1 MKKYFIIIILLIN
14 NVFIYSQTYLDN
26 TPAKYFDSLIK
37 NDFQNENLVSSNKIK
52 KQIYIETIKND
63 TLFINRFDKYGK
75 IIEEIK
81 FENGKRNEKWIYDYK
96 ENNKSISVYRFQNN
110 KILNEKPDIYLF
122 QFDQRKNLIFQKN
135 IYRIGVEMS
144 YKYFYDS
151 NINLIK
157 REDYIN
163 NKLTNSYKYKF
174 LNNQLIEYISR
185 RHFLEGNKL
194 KTIESEDV
202 IYSYNKNKQC
212 VLITAQ
218 SLGRK
223 SFYNFK
229 YLNEKL
235 IEENYETYDNFD
247 GNIKYTYENG
257 LLTNMIQEIQNKGKG
272 ETKIFY
278 DSKQRISRIETYNNG
293 GLIFRNFLERKDK
306 TKTLKQYFFDKYN
319 FWTKME
325 IKQDEF
331 LIKSYEYKIEFYD

>member
-63 TLFINRFDKYGK
+63 TLFINQFDKYGK

>member
-63 TLFINRFDKYGK
+63 TLFINQFDKYGK

-331 LIKSYEYKIEFYD
+331 LIKSYEYKSEFYD

>member
-14 NVFIYSQTYLDN
+14 NVLIYSQTYLDN

-63 TLFINRFDKYGK
+63 TLFINQFDKYGK

>member
-63 TLFINRFDKYGK
+63 TLFINQFDKYGK

-235 IEENYETYDNFD
+235 IE
-247 GNIKYTYENG
+247 
-257 LLTNMIQEIQNKGKG
+257 
-272 ETKIFY
+272 
-278 DSKQRISRIETYNNG
+278 
-293 GLIFRNFLERKDK
+293 
-306 TKTLKQYFFDKYN
+306 
-319 FWTKME
+319 
-325 IKQDEF
+325 
-331 LIKSYEYKIEFYD
+331 

>member
-1 MKKYFIIIILLIN
+1 M
-14 NVFIYSQTYLDN
+14 
-26 TPAKYFDSLIK
+26 
-37 NDFQNENLVSSNKIK
+37 
-52 KQIYIETIKND
+52 
-63 TLFINRFDKYGK
+63 
-75 IIEEIK
+75 
-81 FENGKRNEKWIYDYK
+81 
-96 ENNKSISVYRFQNN
+96 
-110 KILNEKPDIYLF
+110 
-122 QFDQRKNLIFQKN
+122 
-135 IYRIGVEMS
+135 
-144 YKYFYDS
+144 
-151 NINLIK
+151 
-157 REDYIN
+157 
-163 NKLTNSYKYKF
+163 
-174 LNNQLIEYISR
+174 
-185 RHFLEGNKL
+185 
-194 KTIESEDV
+194 
-202 IYSYNKNKQC
+202 
-212 VLITAQ
+212 LITAQ

>member
-1 MKKYFIIIILLIN
+1 
-14 NVFIYSQTYLDN
+14 
-26 TPAKYFDSLIK
+26 
-37 NDFQNENLVSSNKIK
+37 
-52 KQIYIETIKND
+52 
-63 TLFINRFDKYGK
+63 
-75 IIEEIK
+75 
-81 FENGKRNEKWIYDYK
+81 
-96 ENNKSISVYRFQNN
+96 
-110 KILNEKPDIYLF
+110 
-122 QFDQRKNLIFQKN
+122 
-135 IYRIGVEMS
+135 MS

>member
-14 NVFIYSQTYLDN
+14 NVFIYSRTYLDN

-63 TLFINRFDKYGK
+63 TLFINQFDKYGK

>member
-1 MKKYFIIIILLIN
+1 MKKYFIIIILLFSSI
-14 NVFIYSQTYLDN
+14 FIYSQTYLDN
-26 TPAKYFDSLIK
+26 TPASYFSSLMK
-37 NDFQNENLVSSNKIK
+37 NDFQNENLVLSNKIK
-52 KQIYIETIKND
+52 KMTYIETIKND
-63 TLFINRFDKYGK
+63 TLFINKFDKFGK

-96 ENNKSISVYRFQNN
+96 ENNKSISIYRFQNN
-110 KILNEKPDIYLF
+110 RILNEKPDIYLF
-122 QFDQRKNLIFQKN
+122 EFDQKKNLIFQKN

-144 YKYFYDS
+144 YKYFYD
-151 NINLIK
+151 NINNLVK
-157 REDYIN
+157 RENYIN
-163 NKLTNSYKYKF
+163 NKLTNSYEYKF

-185 RHFLEGNKL
+185 RHFLDDNKL
-194 KTIESEDV
+194 KTVESEDV
-202 IYSYNKNKQC
+202 TYSYNKNKQC

-229 YLNEKL
+229 YSNEKL

-257 LLTNMIQEIQNKGKG
+257 LLTNMIQEIKNKGKG

-306 TKTLKQYFFDKYN
+306 TKTVKQYFFDKYD

-325 IKQDEF
+325 IRQDDV
-331 LIKSYEYKIEFYD
+331 LVQRYEYKIEFYQ

>member
-1 MKKYFIIIILLIN
+1 M
-14 NVFIYSQTYLDN
+14 DN

-63 TLFINRFDKYGK
+63 TLFINQFDKYGK

>member
-1 MKKYFIIIILLIN
+1 M
-14 NVFIYSQTYLDN
+14 
-26 TPAKYFDSLIK
+26 
-37 NDFQNENLVSSNKIK
+37 
-52 KQIYIETIKND
+52 
-63 TLFINRFDKYGK
+63 FINQFDKYGK

>member
-52 KQIYIETIKND
+52 KLIYIETIKND
-63 TLFINRFDKYGK
+63 TLFINQFDKYGK